1 MAARMTT
8 RSALDESLAA
18 LVARADAVL
27 GQRVPTRGPAAHK
40 GRVGDGVER
49 LLLGRR
55 IGGGKASD
63 HPAAEVK
70 SVPTEGERVIERVKL
85 GVLSERSNPLEKC
98 DRVLFVFVER
108 RGVDH
113 FIAGHAVVEFARA
126 RWLSLWRSG
135 HLVETAAGVS
145 GEETRGLYLTPR
157 FFSDEGLWPR

>member
-1 MAARMTT
+1 VTD
-8 RSALDESLAA
+8 LDDSLAA
-18 LVARADAVL
+18 LITRAGAVV
-27 GQRVPTRGPAAHK
+27 GRRVPTRGPATHK

-55 IGGGKASD
+55 VGGGKASD
-63 HPAAEVK
+63 HPAAEIK

-85 GVLSERSNPLEKC
+85 GVISDRGGPLEKC

-108 RGVDH
+108 RGLDH
-113 FIAGHAVVEFARA
+113 FVSGYAVVEFPRA
-126 RWLSLWRSG
+126 RWLALWRSG

-157 FFSDEGLWPR
+157 FFADEGLWPR